1 MFPKDTGKAIDA
13 TKWDF
18 REEKHQ
24 ELKDN
29 VFLLTA
35 LALMKSTSND
45 DMESIREIFRFWVE
59 RGFLDEK
66 ENIVSFMM
74 FISET
79 KQLDM
84 DNLVK
89 LLEET
94 NIDGGDIMLTL
105 ADRLRKEGRKEAR
118 QETTWEII
126 KNAFNLGLPIN
137 IIEKLTGIPAEQI
150 NLMKEKMA
158 RS

>member
-1 MFPKDTGKAIDA
+1 
-13 TKWDF
+13 
-18 REEKHQ
+18 
-24 ELKDN
+24 
-29 VFLLTA
+29 
-35 LALMKSTSND
+35 
-45 DMESIREIFRFWVE
+45 MESIREIFRFWVE

-79 KQLDM
+79 KHLDM

-94 NIDGGDIMLTL
+94 NIEGGDMMLTL
-105 ADRLRKEGRKEAR
+105 ADRIRKEAR
-118 QETTWEII
+118 KEAKQETTWEII

-137 IIEKLTGIPAEQI
+137 IIEKLTGLPAEKI
-150 NLMKEKMA
+150 SLMKEKMA
-158 RS
+158 QS

>member
-1 MFPKDTGKAIDA
+1 
-13 TKWDF
+13 
-18 REEKHQ
+18 
-24 ELKDN
+24 
-29 VFLLTA
+29 
-35 LALMKSTSND
+35 
-45 DMESIREIFRFWVE
+45 
-59 RGFLDEK
+59 
-66 ENIVSFMM
+66 M

-105 ADRLRKEGRKEAR
+105 ADRLRKEAK

-126 KNAFNLGLPIN
+126 KNAFNMGLPIKA
-137 IIEKLTGIPAEQI
+137 IEKLTGIPAEKI
-150 NLMKEKMA
+150 NRMKEKMA
-158 RS
+158 QS